1 VLRLFTQFLDSCL
14 SGRTCRQKALHRERV
29 TAVHC
34 CDICRTGTRLFS
46 VKALGRQVR
55 PLRRVSATAVFGLWL
70 KLSVPSGV
78 QLPQHVLQHTAASD
92 HHCLAGALGG
102 HRKVPSRRIEARIT
116 SIADD
121 QA

>member
-1 VLRLFTQFLDSCL
+1 VLRLFTQFLDSRL
-14 SGRTCRQKALHRERV
+14 SGRTCRQKALHREQTAGV

-34 CDICRTGTRLFS
+34 CDTCRTSTRLFS

-55 PLRRVSATAVFGLWL
+55 PLRRVSATAVLGLWL
-70 KLSVPSGV
+70 KLSVQSGV
-78 QLPQHVLQHTAASD
+78 QLPQHAAASE
-92 HHCLAGALGG
+92 HHCLAGALEG